1 MVKKKQQQKTKPA
14 WLVVYQPDSRRGKN
28 YNSESTL
35 TKKEKLIAKE
45 EVLGASNES
54 NQAR

>member
-1 MVKKKQQQKTKPA
+1 MVKKKKKKKKKPA
-14 WLVVYQPDSRRGKN
+14 WLVFYHPDSRRDKN
-28 YNSESTL
+28 YNSESKL
-35 TKKEKLIAKE
+35 TKKEKWIAKE

>member
-1 MVKKKQQQKTKPA
+1 VVKTTTTKKKPA
-14 WLVVYQPDSRRGKN
+14 WLVVYHPDSRRDKN
-28 YNSESTL
+28 YNSESKL
-35 TKKEKLIAKE
+35 TKKEKRIAKE